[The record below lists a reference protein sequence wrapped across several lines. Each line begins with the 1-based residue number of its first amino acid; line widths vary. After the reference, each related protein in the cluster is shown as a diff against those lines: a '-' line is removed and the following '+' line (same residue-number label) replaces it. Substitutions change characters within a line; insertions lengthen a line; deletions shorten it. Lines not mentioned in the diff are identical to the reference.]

1 MKVTDRRLF
10 TNDGELRDEY
20 RHLKDAKVPEVTARP
35 VEPAAT
41 TPPQAP
47 AKTEVPPLPVVKGY
61 PEPDPQGPSFFDLV
75 GMIAEPASIYLREAS
90 MGRSGELRA
99 AAQQDQNLQLARLHI
114 DLLAILREKTAPE
127 LPSQELVMLDDLI
140 GRLRAGFVQVQG

>member
-10 TNDGELRDEY
+10 TTEGELREEY
-20 RHLKDAKVPEVTARP
+20 RHLEDAKAPEVTARP
-35 VEPAAT
+35 TESPAEVAAAA
-41 TPPQAP
+41 PPKA
-47 AKTEVPPLPVVKGY
+47 EVPPLPEVKGY
-61 PEPDPQGPSFFDLV
+61 PEPNAQGPTFFDLV
-75 GMIAEPASIYLREAS
+75 GMIAEPAPIYLREAS

-127 LPSQELVMLDDLI
+127 LSAQELAMIDDLI
-140 GRLRAGFVQVQG
+140 GRLRAGYVQVQG